1 MPIQTDTY
9 NPFCSCK
16 NYGTVLA
23 AFCTT
28 TLSGR
33 IMGSKLAS
41 RHKFLLLCVAFFGAT
56 FAPSHDASAL
66 ALQIGD
72 SYELGAL
79 WPGIQK
85 KSSNQDKASYVNHL
99 LGMALG
105 AVDVAGGQVYFRSSH
120 SFNFLPAAVQ
130 AHNGGG
136 RTLDL
141 RTAGLYTYLF
151 ATYSGSGTEIW
162 YIGNLSGIITIPF
175 LVSGHHLIGWTLFG
189 PASPGVPDGGIT
201 VMLLGVALGVLAL
214 ARRFLMR

>member
-1 MPIQTDTY
+1 
-9 NPFCSCK
+9 
-16 NYGTVLA
+16 
-23 AFCTT
+23 
-28 TLSGR
+28 
-33 IMGSKLAS
+33 MGSNSVS
-41 RHKFLLLCVAFFGAT
+41 RHKFLLFCVVFCGAML
-56 FAPSHDASAL
+56 APSHDASAFT
-66 ALQIGD
+66 LQIGD
-72 SYELGAL
+72 SYELGSL

-105 AVDVAGGQVYFRSSH
+105 TVDVAGGQVYFRSSH
-120 SFNFLPAAVQ
+120 GFNFLPAAAQ

-175 LVSGHHLIGWTLFG
+175 LASGHHLTGWTLFG
-189 PASPGVPDGGIT
+189 PRGIGVPEGGVT